1 MRKDERA
8 GRPTRRGRTALAA
21 LAGCCAVALVAT
33 GCGGGGDGADGE
45 VTLRFSWW
53 GADERHAETQEVI
66 ERFEAAN
73 PGINVEGEYADWASY
88 WDRLATNVAAND
100 APDIIQHEERYLREY
115 GDRGAL
121 LNLHEF
127 EDVLDLSN
135 IDELALGGGE
145 VDGELYGV
153 ATGVNAYG
161 IIADPQIFEEAG
173 VEMPDDTTWTWDD
186 YVEIATEITENS
198 PDGVYGAQ
206 NYGFNEA
213 GFNIF
218 ARQRGESLYTED
230 GGIGFTQGTL
240 ADWWELSLELQDS
253 GAEPGAARSVEVESG
268 GVDQSLIATN
278 TGAMYHSW
286 TNQLGVL
293 TNTSEHELQMLR
305 YPRAGEDDP
314 TGLYLKP
321 AMYYSVSARSEHPRE
336 AAMFVDFLLNDPQAA
351 EIILADRGLPAN
363 LELREQIRDDLEAGD
378 AVGAEFIE
386 EITPGIT
393 DAAPV
398 PPIGAGEV
406 VDLIKRTNEEV
417 LFGRLTPDEAAERF
431 MADVETAI
439 AR

>member
-1 MRKDERA
+1 MREDRRA
-8 GRPTRRGRTALAA
+8 QRPTRRRRTTLAA

-33 GCGGGGDGADGE
+33 GCGGGADDGE

-66 ERFEAAN
+66 ERFEAEN
-73 PGINVEGEYADWASY
+73 PGITVEGEYADWSSY

-121 LNLHEF
+121 ADLHEF
-127 EDVLDLSN
+127 EDVLDLST

-161 IIADPQIFEEAG
+161 IIADPEIFDQAG

-186 YVEIATEITENS
+186 YAEIAAEISENT

-218 ARQRGESLYTED
+218 ARQRGEALYTAD
-230 GGIGFTQGTL
+230 GGLGFSQETL
-240 ADWWELSLELQDS
+240 ADWWELSLELQES
-253 GAEPGAARSVEVESG
+253 GAEPDAARSVETESG
-268 GVDQSLIATN
+268 GVDRSLIATN
-278 TGAMYHSW
+278 AGAMYHSW
-286 TNQLGVL
+286 SNHLGIL
-293 TNTSEHELQMLR
+293 TNTSGRELQMLR
-305 YPRAGEDDP
+305 YPRADEEGP

-363 LELREQIRDDLEAGD
+363 LELREQIRGDLEQGD
-378 AVGAEFIE
+378 AVGAEFID
-386 EITPGIT
+386 EISAEID
-393 DAAPV
+393 DALPV

-406 VDLIKRTNEEV
+406 VDLIKRVNEDV
-417 LFGRLTPDEAAERF
+417 LFGRLSPDEAAERF
-431 MADVETAI
+431 MADVESATG
-439 AR
+439 